1 MNEKLPITEA
11 DLQAYVDGRLA
22 EGRRADI
29 EAYLAARPQD
39 AERIS
44 AYRRQH
50 EELHKLFDPV
60 MDEPLPQRIADAGQS
75 KAAGWSRIPLMRIAA
90 SAAWIGLGTL
100 LGWNLREVP
109 ATQSSVAPEQR
120 ASRVSGLQPVAFAHR
135 AALAHATFAPEKRH
149 PVEVAADQEAH
160 LVQWLSNRLGKE
172 VHPPSLT
179 EQGYSLVG
187 GRLLPGET
195 GPAAQFMYEDPR
207 GARLTLYLKTEAKG
221 TDTAFRFIE
230 ENGVSVFYWVD
241 RDFGYALSGTLE
253 KPRLLEIAKAVYG
266 QLKH

>member
-29 EAYLAARPQD
+29 EAYLATRPQD

-44 AYRRQH
+44 AYRRQN
-50 EELHKLFDPV
+50 EELHKLFDAV
-60 MDEPLPQRIADAGQS
+60 MDEPLPQRIADAGQT
-75 KAAGWSRIPLMRIAA
+75 KPLAWNRLPLLRIAA
-90 SAAWIGLGTL
+90 SAAWIGLGAL

-109 ATQSSVAPEQR
+109 ATQSTAASSQVAAR
-120 ASRVSGLQPVAFAHR
+120 SAVLQPVAFAQR
-135 AALAHATFAPEKRH
+135 AALAHATFVPEKRH

-160 LVQWLSNRLGKE
+160 LVQWLSNRLGKDIN
-172 VHPPSLT
+172 PPSLT

-207 GARLTLYLKTEAKG
+207 GARLTLYLNTEPKG
-221 TDTAFRFIE
+221 SDTAFRFIE

-241 RDFGYALSGTLE
+241 RDFGYALSGTLD
-253 KPRLLEIAKAVYG
+253 KPRLLEIATAVYG
-266 QLKH
+266 QVKH